1 MRHLFP
7 CLLFFLFLSDIAH
20 AQTASLAMSVEGHGP
35 VAVFEAGLGQ
45 TRKTWDAVVPALAQC
60 LTVVTYDRP
69 GLGQSAPPKDP
80 AAPILA
86 TDVAARLDAALKK
99 HGLNGPYLLV
109 GHSLGGLY
117 VEAFARAHPDEVSG
131 MVLIDGTSP
140 LEPPGVF
147 VSKLPPKPG
156 SVEVGESAG
165 MEPSMREM
173 LKGPPL
179 PNAPLVVLA
188 ATNHEMPPD
197 LEALWRNVQ
206 QRTASLSSKGR
217 FELIDSGH
225 YIQIDRPQA
234 VIDAVLSVAR
244 EAAADRMA
252 ACRID
257 K

>member
-1 MRHLFP
+1 
-7 CLLFFLFLSDIAH
+7 
-20 AQTASLAMSVEGHGP
+20 MSVEGYGP
-35 VAVFEAGLGQ
+35 VTVFEAGLGQ
-45 TRKTWDAVVPALAQC
+45 TRKTWSAIVPALAQC
-60 LTVVTYDRP
+60 LTVVTYDRL
-69 GLGQSAPPKDP
+69 GLGQSAPPNDP

-86 TDVAARLDAALKK
+86 TDVATRLDAALKK
-99 HGLNGPYLLV
+99 RGLNGPYLLV

-117 VEAFARAHPDEVSG
+117 VEAFARTYPEEVSG

-165 MEPSMREM
+165 MEPSMKEM

-179 PNAPLVVLA
+179 PNVPLVVLT
-188 ATNHEMPPD
+188 ATNHEMSPD
-197 LEALWRNVQ
+197 LEALWRKVQ
-206 QRTASLSSKGR
+206 ERTASLSSKGR